1 MEHAVH
7 PRHLRHLNLHLPL
20 QVVVTLVVCGI
31 PIEAVRVHKGDAAMK
46 VETDL
51 KAGSFLEDAAQG
63 ASKAASQATDF
74 VTEAARQADSLTKT
88 VSRTA
93 SSVWDAVSSSLY
105 L

>member
-1 MEHAVH
+1 MVAF
-7 PRHLRHLNLHLPL
+7 
-20 QVVVTLVVCGI
+20 GI
-31 PIEAVRVHKGDAAMK
+31 PIEAARAHKGDAIMK

-63 ASKAASQATDF
+63 ASSAVGQASDF
-74 VTEAARQADSLTKT
+74 VAEAAHQADSLTRT

-93 SSVWDAVSSSLY
+93 SSVWDALSSSLY